1 MRELSRAQVASNLS
15 PEDKE
20 KVERAVED
28 VISWLDANQLAEVDE
43 FEHKCGPAGS
53 ELACMAGSRHNGWV
67 DHGYGLVETLS
78 CRVVR

>member
-1 MRELSRAQVASNLS
+1 VTRHTCSLCIAASVMRELSRAQVASKLS

-43 FEHKCGPAGS
+43 FEHKCGPASS
-53 ELACMAGSRHNGWV
+53 ELECMAGSCH
-67 DHGYGLVETLS
+67 TS
-78 CRVVR
+78 